1 MLEASAL
8 ELFTV
13 AIYIINSVDKTNI
26 ILLYSPSL
34 LTIRQYQ
41 VIGNLDLKSDSNI
54 TLSLTE

>member
-26 ILLYSPSL
+26 ILLYSPTDVAPQFL
-34 LTIRQYQ
+34 QKLTLFVY
-41 VIGNLDLKSDSNI
+41 
-54 TLSLTE
+54 